1 MREYAGGMFHALK
14 LKLWLRHN
22 PASSVFY
29 YAIGP

>member
-22 PASSVFY
+22 PASKCFLLRN
-29 YAIGP
+29 